1 MSDQK
6 NKEILIKM
14 ENLLGQLDV
23 KALEKLQNIL
33 NLKSGEIPDSNW
45 RLHTLLKRL
54 GLNKYEIKA
63 YIALVQGGTQTA
75 SEIVKKTGIPQ
86 PRIYDTLSTL
96 LNYGLLEQRVES
108 DKKKTTRRFRAENP
122 EMGIENL
129 FSFFA
134 YAKDQALLDLQKI
147 SQTRREFSSGIW
159 EVHTKPNI
167 IMTLKSLIKKAKFEL
182 LIVSKINVLLQIE
195 KELLSAAK
203 LNKTIS
209 CITHFTDE
217 VSSEKA
223 LEWSESFKIKQRK
236 AFSMPYIIVDRS
248 QALQWG
254 LNTLDH
260 DFDPKYAIA
269 QVIEQPALIATLID
283 HFFFSNWLLGR
294 PPIII
299 STRDTIKPVS
309 KTFIHIQSALEEI
322 EYLIQRN
329 RTPRARINCFSTT
342 DPSKEVDIEGKVSKI
357 DKKWNSGK
365 FTIFIQSKDSN
376 KDISV
381 GGIRAQYEDYAAEK
395 ITVYLEE

>member
-6 NKEILIKM
+6 NKKILNEI
-14 ENLLGQLDV
+14 ENLIGQLDLN
-23 KALEKLQNIL
+23 ALEKLQNIL
-33 NLKSGEIPDSNW
+33 SFKSGDIPDSNW

-86 PRIYDTLSTL
+86 PRIYDTLGAL

-108 DKKKTTRRFRAENP
+108 GKKKTTRRFRAENL

-159 EVHTKPNI
+159 EVYTKPNI
-167 IMTLKSLIKKAKFEL
+167 IMTMKSLIKKARYEL
-182 LIVSKINVLLQIE
+182 LIVSNINVLLQIE

-203 LNKTIS
+203 SNKTIS
-209 CITHFTDE
+209 CITQFTDD
-217 VSSEKA
+217 VSAEKA
-223 LEWSESFKIKQRK
+223 LEWSEYFKIKQRK
-236 AFSMPYIIVDRS
+236 GFSMPYIIIDRS
-248 QALQWG
+248 QAFQWG
-254 LNTLDH
+254 INTLDH
-260 DFDPKYAIA
+260 DFDLKYAVA
-269 QVIEQPALIATLID
+269 QVIEQPALIDTLID
-283 HFFFSNWLLGR
+283 QFFFSNWLIGR
-294 PPIII
+294 PPVII
-299 STRDTIKPVS
+299 STRNTINPVS

-322 EYLIQRN
+322 EYLLQRN
-329 RTPRARINCFSTT
+329 RNPRVRIIGFLTT
-342 DPSKEVDIEGKVSKI
+342 NPSKKIDMEGKVSKI
-357 DKKWNSGK
+357 DIKWNSGK
-365 FTIFIQSKDSN
+365 FTIFIHSKEFN

-381 GGIRAQYEDYAAEK
+381 GGVRAQFEDYAAEK
-395 ITVYLEE
+395 ITIHLDE